1 VNPPTRKVGDTIV
14 GKAMDN
20 RAVLSVITSLAER
33 VDTSKLK
40 YQLWIGSSVQEENGL
55 IGASSI
61 VETHPFRFGIALDV
75 GLCGDVPG
83 TTKANHP
90 AQLRQGPIIV
100 HQDSSVNYSRRMA
113 MALVETASDAGIG
126 IQQAVFQNYGS
137 DGAELTRRGVESILL
152 TVPTRYTHS
161 PNEMVTEPDLVA
173 CVDLILA
180 FLERDPLPPRW
191 PKQQK
196 EGQA

>member
-1 VNPPTRKVGDTIV
+1 MNPPTRKVGDTIV

-20 RAVLSVITSLAER
+20 RAVLAVITSLAER
-33 VDTSKLK
+33 IDTSKLK
-40 YQLWIGSSVQEENGL
+40 YQLWIGSTVQEENGL

-61 VETHPFRFGIALDV
+61 VESHPFTFGIALDV

-90 AQLRQGPIIV
+90 AQLRKGPIIV

-113 MALVETASDAGIG
+113 MALVETAADAGID

-161 PNEMVTEPDLVA
+161 PNEMVTEPDLIA

-180 FLERDPLPPRW
+180 FLEREPLPPRW

-196 EGQA
+196 EG